1 MQLLRSWLSPCQR
14 EQFEKPGYFDVV
26 GCQTGRK
33 YRVYYNMLP
42 PNVYEI
48 DDVDHRKMGLC
59 FAPVGPLVRGD
70 VMLAQKIALET
81 NDHSALAV
89 AN

>member
-1 MQLLRSWLSPCQR
+1 
-14 EQFEKPGYFDVV
+14 V

-48 DDVDHRKMGLC
+48 DDVGHREDGLV
-59 FAPVGPLVRGD
+59 FRAGRAAREGR
-70 VMLAQKIALET
+70 AQKIALET
-81 NDHSALAV
+81 NEHSALAV